1 MPLSDAVLRSA
12 LRRIG
17 SDAPVRF
24 DEVTRSTQVTAVE
37 LAEAGA
43 PAWTLVA
50 AGHQT
55 AGRGRLGRSWLDEPG
70 ALLFSLIVRPELPPD
85 RGGLVTL
92 LAGVAMADALRGV
105 IAPEVRCKWPN
116 DLVVDDEKVGG
127 ILASA
132 RAGGDLLDYV
142 VLGVGVN
149 LGAAP
154 GVSGAGSLAAADPAE
169 VLGAFLEVF
178 ARDLQPPRR
187 VFAPDVLERYRAVC
201 ATIGRRVRATT
212 TEGAVVEGDAVDV
225 DDAGGLVVRTD
236 AGRRTVRFGEVEHL
250 RDGALPGAG
259 GPG

>member
-1 MPLSDAVLRSA
+1 MPLSDAALRSA

-24 DEVTRSTQVTAVE
+24 DEVTPSTQVTALE

-50 AGHQT
+50 AAHQT
-55 AGRGRLGRSWLDEPG
+55 EGRGRLGRRWLDEPG
-70 ALLFSLIVRPELPPD
+70 ALLFSVIVRPELAPD

-105 IAPEVRCKWPN
+105 TGTEVRCKWPN
-116 DLVVDDEKVGG
+116 DLLLDDEKVGG

-132 RAGGDLLDYV
+132 QAGGDVLAYV

-149 LGAAP
+149 LVAAP
-154 GVSGAGSLAAADPAE
+154 RVAGAGALAEADPAQ
-169 VLGAFLEVF
+169 VLGAFLEGF
-178 ARDLQPPRR
+178 ARDLRPSRAG
-187 VFAPDVLERYRAVC
+187 FARDVLERYRALC
-201 ATIGRRVRATT
+201 ATIGRRVRART
-212 TEGAVVEGDAVDV
+212 TEGAVVEGEAVDV

-250 RDGALPGAG
+250 GDGALPGAG
-259 GPG
+259 APG